1 MGLVGVAFLHNVV
14 APTFLVEKV
23 TPSDSLPSS
32 PSHAMR
38 THDQRLE
45 TAREILDGLSVGDAI
60 GEALSYQHHRARE
73 LADFSMFRPGTV
85 RYTDDTEMA
94 LALFET
100 LKLLR
105 GIDEDAV
112 AWAYS
117 SRYRRDPERGYGK
130 MARKILEEIGT
141 GTPWREV
148 SMKAFGG
155 GSFGNG
161 AAMRVAPLGGYF
173 ADDLSAIPE
182 AAAGSARVTH
192 FHPEGIAGAI
202 AVAIATAIA
211 FASRERTAADAGRAI
226 WDAVLDYTPESTVRT
241 RISRARM
248 MSQTTPA
255 EVARELGNGMEISA
269 QDTVPFCIWSACR
282 SLTDYRE
289 AILSTVETGGDCDTN
304 CAIVGGIVTA
314 YLGSAEIPKDW
325 LSAREP
331 LGFDRR

>member
-1 MGLVGVAFLHNVV
+1 
-14 APTFLVEKV
+14 
-23 TPSDSLPSS
+23 
-32 PSHAMR
+32 MR

-60 GEALSYQHHRARE
+60 GEALSYQHYRARE

-141 GTPWREV
+141 GAPWREV

-173 ADDLSAIPE
+173 ADD
-182 AAAGSARVTH
+182 
-192 FHPEGIAGAI
+192 
-202 AVAIATAIA
+202 
-211 FASRERTAADAGRAI
+211 
-226 WDAVLDYTPESTVRT
+226 
-241 RISRARM
+241 
-248 MSQTTPA
+248 
-255 EVARELGNGMEISA
+255 
-269 QDTVPFCIWSACR
+269 
-282 SLTDYRE
+282 RE

-314 YLGSAEIPKDW
+314 YLGNAGIPKDW

-331 LGFDRR
+331 LRFDHR